1 MRNLQHAVEL
11 DPRNFFT
18 LQQVALSYDN
28 VRRYAEEA
36 ATLDR
41 VLSIK
46 PDDVETKANRA
57 IVWLNWKAD
66 TRPLHQALD
75 EIRAKDP
82 EAIKGVADAWL
93 TCALA
98 ERDAAAAKA
107 ALNALGDNAYQIEA
121 VVLKRKVVEGI
132 IARMAKDEAKAR
144 AAFTAARAEQEKFVQ
159 GQPDYGPAVCILG
172 LIDAGLG
179 RKEEAI
185 RQARR
190 AMELLPVAKDSIN
203 GPLMVQYAAITA
215 AWVGEK
221 DLACDQLG
229 SVDDDLQRLDVVTS

>member
-1 MRNLQHAVEL
+1 M
-11 DPRNFFT
+11 T
-18 LQQVALSYDN
+18 L
-28 VRRYAEEA
+28 E
-36 ATLDR
+36 R
-41 VLSIK
+41 VLSIQ
-46 PDDVETKANRA
+46 PDDVETRANRA

-121 VVLKRKVVEGI
+121 VALKRNVVEGM
-132 IARMAKDEAKAR
+132 IARMTKDEAKAR
-144 AAFTAARAEQEKFVQ
+144 AAFTAARAEQEKSVQ
-159 GQPDYGPAVCILG
+159 GQPDYGPAVCVLG
-172 LIDAGLG
+172 FIDAGLG

-185 RQARR
+185 REAHR
-190 AMELLPVAKDSIN
+190 AMELLPVAKDSFN
-203 GPLMVQYAAITA
+203 GPLMVQYAAIIA
-215 AWVGEK
+215 AWIGEK
-221 DLACDQLG
+221 DFACDQLG
-229 SVDDDLQRLDVVTS
+229 SVAPTFAIGPVSYGQLKLMPYWDPLRDNPRFEKIVNSLAPKL